1 MDKKFNLII
10 IILICLFIFLVLF
23 EGLEKN
29 NNYST
34 SNILNKIETNLSA
47 KSLYENKEISL
58 NELIDENN
66 FLLINIW
73 ASWCLP
79 CRNEHSYL
87 INLKKNKKINIIGIN
102 YKDKEINAK
111 NFLEDLG
118 NPYSNILIDP
128 DGTKSIELGA
138 YGVPESYLV
147 NNKTKKI
154 IKKYIGPIDDL
165 KLKEIMK
172 IVNNEKI

>member
-1 MDKKFNLII
+1 MTKKIKLIF
-10 IILICLFIFLVLF
+10 IILIGLFIFLVF
-23 EGLEKN
+23 FKGLEKHS
-29 NNYST
+29 NYST

-47 KSLYENKEISL
+47 KSLYENKEIYL

-87 INLKKNKKINIIGIN
+87 INLQKINNLSIIGVN
-102 YKDKEINAK
+102 YKDTEINAK
-111 NFLEDLG
+111 KFIEDFG
-118 NPYSNILIDP
+118 NPYSEILVDS

-138 YGVPESYLV
+138 YGVPETFLV
-147 NNKTKKI
+147 NCKTKEI
-154 IKKYIGPIDDL
+154 IKKFIGPLNDL
-165 KLKEIMK
+165 KFKEIIK
-172 IVNNEKI
+172 IVKNEKN

>member
-87 INLKKNKKINIIGIN
+87 INLQKINNLNIIGVN
-102 YKDKEINAK
+102 YKDTEVNAK
-111 NFLEDLG
+111 KFMEDFG
-118 NPYSNILIDP
+118 NPYSEILVDF

-138 YGVPESYLV
+138 YGVPETFLV
-147 NNKTKKI
+147 NGKTKEI
-154 IKKYIGPIDDL
+154 IKKFIGPLDDL
-165 KLKEIMK
+165 KFKEIIK
-172 IVNNEKI
+172 TVKNEEN